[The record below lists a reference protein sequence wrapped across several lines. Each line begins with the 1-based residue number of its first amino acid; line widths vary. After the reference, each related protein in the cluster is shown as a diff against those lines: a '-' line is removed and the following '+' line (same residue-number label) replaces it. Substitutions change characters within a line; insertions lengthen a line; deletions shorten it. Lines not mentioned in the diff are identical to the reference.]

1 MTIPPTFKQIG
12 NGSRY
17 KACLK
22 LWKEGEELD
31 DTVEEVIRHRRL
43 VLGIAAAREAESGS
57 HRIVNVDNVVGQ
69 GPRGGS
75 LYQFQI
81 LYGRVEITAF
91 IFVNLKGEG
100 TMPRDF

>member
-1 MTIPPTFKQIG
+1 MLYLLKQNTSHKNRPEFSRPLLTISPKFWPTG
-12 NGSRY
+12 NSSRY

-31 DTVEEVIRHRRL
+31 DAVEEVVRHRRL
-43 VLGIAAAREAESGS
+43 ILGVAAARETESGS
-57 HRIVNVDNVVGQ
+57 HRIVNVDHVVGQ

-81 LYGRVEITAF
+81 LWSS
-91 IFVNLKGEG
+91 
-100 TMPRDF
+100 